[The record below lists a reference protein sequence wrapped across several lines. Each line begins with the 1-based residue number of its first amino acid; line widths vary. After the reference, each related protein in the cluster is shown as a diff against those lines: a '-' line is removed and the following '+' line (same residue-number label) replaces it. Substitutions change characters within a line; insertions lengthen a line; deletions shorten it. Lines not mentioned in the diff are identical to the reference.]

1 MPKILTQLVTS
12 TISSITAS
20 TGAASGGGGG
30 GISYDVSV
38 LATGQ
43 STTSSYNGLS
53 YSSVSTVQH
62 GTFTNG
68 TAVVSSSNNEYSAS
82 SNGTCQFVFDTAGI
96 YVIEFNSYASSNGGG
111 FAWIDLTRNG
121 SSGVDEQL
129 SFLGIYSNYNRK
141 STTCVRKLE
150 VGDKLTFFTASST
163 PSANL
168 SRILIAKIG

>member
-30 GISYDVSV
+30 ISYDVSV

-43 STTSSYNGLS
+43 SSTSSYNGLS
-53 YSSVSTVQH
+53 YSNVSTVQH

-96 YVIEFNSYASSNGGG
+96 YVIEFNSYASSSGGG
-111 FAWIDLTRNG
+111 FQFIDLTRNG
-121 SSGVDEQL
+121 SSGVDEQV

-141 STTCVRKLE
+141 STSSIRKFE
-150 VGDKLTFFTASST
+150 VGDKLTFFTASSI

>member
-12 TISSITAS
+12 TLSSIAAS
-20 TGAASGGGGG
+20 TGAASGGGV
-30 GISYDVSV
+30 SYDVSV

-68 TAVVSSSNNEYSAS
+68 TAVVSNNAGEYSAS
-82 SNGTCQFVFDTAGI
+82 SNGTCQFVFDTEGV
-96 YVIEFNSYASSNGGG
+96 YVVEFNSYAQSTSGG
-111 FAWIDLTRNG
+111 FAFIDLTRNG
-121 SSGVDEQL
+121 SSSVDEQL
-129 SFLGIYSNYNRK
+129 SFLGIYASYNRK
-141 STTCVRKLE
+141 STTNIRKFE
-150 VGDKLTFFTASST
+150 SGDKLTFFTASST
-163 PSANL
+163 NSPNL